1 MKNIIGYRFA
11 AAVLAASSLALLAG
25 CGGGSGGS
33 NAGSGG
39 NPIAPAANNVATV
52 SVNAGPS
59 DLAGGTSNTAF
70 LSISLCVH
78 GTTTCQTV
86 PFVAIDTGSSGIR
99 ILKSKVTVSLTQQTD
114 TSSNPMYECFPFVDG
129 YTWGPVQTAD
139 VTISGTNETASNI
152 PVQVVDDQNAYLPAP
167 QACVAGSTTSD
178 NSLTGLGA
186 YAILGVGNFRQDCG
200 QACTLNSFGSSANP
214 GLYFSCPATGCN
226 QIPVS
231 YAQQL
236 QNPVSMFST
245 DNNGSILELNT
256 VSTEGSTVTGSLVF
270 GIGTQ
275 SNNTALSASHI
286 IYLDG
291 YGELVTLFSPLNQQ
305 QQSFPGSFVD
315 SGSNGYYFLDQT
327 YDPRLIQCSDENQ
340 FYCPTSVLSLNI
352 QNTDDNGQIAL
363 NSTIKVGNADQLP
376 GTGAIDN
383 LGGIYDNPAAF
394 DFGLPFFYGR
404 NVYTALEGVSGGTPT
419 GSGQYVAY

>member
-1 MKNIIGYRFA
+1 MKNMIRYRFA

-25 CGGGSGGS
+25 CGGGSGGT

-39 NPIAPAANNVATV
+39 NPIAPSATNVAAV

-70 LSISLCVH
+70 VSINLCVH
-78 GTTTCQTV
+78 GTTTCQTIPYAAV
-86 PFVAIDTGSSGIR
+86 DTGSSGIR
-99 ILKSKVTVSLTQQTD
+99 ILKSKITVSLTQQND
-114 TSSNPMYECFPFVDG
+114 TSGNAMYECFPFVDG

-139 VTISGTNETASNI
+139 ITFSGTNETASNI
-152 PVQVVDDQNAYLPAP
+152 PVQVVDDQNAYTGAP
-167 QACVAGSTTSD
+167 QSCVAGSVSND

-186 YAILGVGNFRQDCG
+186 YAIIGVGNFRQDCG
-200 QACTLNSFGSSANP
+200 PACTLNSFGSNGNP
-214 GLYFSCPATGCN
+214 GLYYSCPTTGCN

-236 QNPVSMFST
+236 QNPVSMFAT
-245 DNNGSILELNT
+245 DNNGSILELPT
-256 VSTEGSTVTGSLVF
+256 VSTEGSNVSGSLVF

-275 SNNTALSASHI
+275 SNNTALSSSHI
-286 IYLDG
+286 IYLDQ
-291 YGELVTLFSPLNQQ
+291 YGELVTLFTPLNQSQ
-305 QQSFPGSFVD
+305 QAFQGSFID
-315 SGSNGYYFLDQT
+315 SGSNGYYFLDST
-327 YDPRLIQCSDENQ
+327 YDPRLVQCSDNNQ

-376 GTGAIDN
+376 ANAAIDN

-404 NVYTALEGVSGGTPT
+404 NVYTALEGVSSGAPT
-419 GSGQYVAY
+419 GNGQYVAY